1 MWNELRTVT
10 RSPRRVLRARPAR
23 ILSPAWL
30 VGSAVVGILASS
42 ALLPGTG
49 SYARWNGVAVV
60 NAGTVTAGTVAV
72 TENVSPPLDAVFQS
86 ARTTTT
92 GGVLITNT
100 STVTTT
106 FLSSVAL
113 AAGSSVPLA
122 GAISLALWTT
132 VSTASCTV
140 GATVPAGAYVGT
152 WTSLA
157 AATSAGALT
166 GTLAPGASVTYC
178 LRSTMNVASAAGIP
192 SGSAVSLSFT
202 TRVTAGA
209 NWSSTASISASQTF
223 VDDIA
228 PSAPAALSASA
239 GQGNRVVLSWTAA
252 NDNVGVVAYD
262 IYRSGKTAPIGTTS
276 STSFTDSGAGANKT
290 FTYSVVARDAVGL
303 SSPAASI
310 DVTTG
315 KIP

>member
-1 MWNELRTVT
+1 
-10 RSPRRVLRARPAR
+10 
-23 ILSPAWL
+23 
-30 VGSAVVGILASS
+30 
-42 ALLPGTG
+42 
-49 SYARWNGVAVV
+49 
-60 NAGTVTAGTVAV
+60 
-72 TENVSPPLDAVFQS
+72 
-86 ARTTTT
+86 
-92 GGVLITNT
+92 
-100 STVTTT
+100 
-106 FLSSVAL
+106 
-113 AAGSSVPLA
+113 
-122 GAISLALWTT
+122 
-132 VSTASCTV
+132 
-140 GATVPAGAYVGT
+140 
-152 WTSLA
+152 
-157 AATSAGALT
+157 
-166 GTLAPGASVTYC
+166 
-178 LRSTMNVASAAGIP
+178 
-192 SGSAVSLSFT
+192 
-202 TRVTAGA
+202 
-209 NWSSTASISASQTF
+209 